1 MLHSCG
7 RHYGGQIVAA
17 QQCHPYASYANWDG
31 SCRGCPGNDE
41 KEEEEAKEGSKFLGA
56 TMVANWEEA
65 AIWALRQVDGRTPT
79 RGPAIILQFHK
90 NAPRNVRRVTKQG
103 GPENPAARHKFP
115 ESLGTRPEACCDV
128 ETSFQWWQKL
138 NPAIWLP
145 GGQDYH
151 RQVSSRCV
159 PGHSWWAEGRGCH
172 LPDNTR
178 AMERDCQ
185 WILEEM
191 ERPPCLCSS
200 RWEALCHKMS
210 TEQRIS
216 LRYIHFIHIYPIWN
230 HLYKWYLIDIYPIA
244 TVGSSIKI
252 PCQHIMYA
260 INQLESDE
268 RYQSPRIG
276 WSSFLANQYHWYS
289 YWFY

>member
-7 RHYGGQIVAA
+7 RHYGGQIAGA
-17 QQCHPYASYANWDG
+17 QQCHLYASYASWDG
-31 SCRGCPGNDE
+31 SCRGCPGDDE
-41 KEEEEAKEGSKFLGA
+41 KEEEEAKDGSKFLGA

-128 ETSFQWWQKL
+128 ETSFQWWQIL

-159 PGHSWWAEGRGCH
+159 SGHSWWAEGRGCH

-216 LRYIHFIHIYPIWN
+216 LLQLQRVFLHC
-230 HLYKWYLIDIYPIA
+230 A
-244 TVGSSIKI
+244 
-252 PCQHIMYA
+252 PC
-260 INQLESDE
+260 D
-268 RYQSPRIG
+268 G
-276 WSSFLANQYHWYS
+276 WRRL
-289 YWFY
+289 